1 MVRLYPRDESF
12 EYALDIWYIVK
23 EGIFIMSAIIE
34 LFKDKRNAFADLRQ
48 DASGYGWNLIPR
60 ELGKD
65 LFEELRGGDNHDYV
79 TVLVF
84 SDSEEHVLDYIPVGT
99 DEPTMKSAETMV
111 DLKDYVVDNAPEDE
125 LTPADIRVC
134 HDENGFNAV
143 YAQGDCGLVAVGYY
157 DNAKSSKGAMMCAL
171 MLYLFAYVNIDHD
184 EALFNSVYN
193 YLPFNKEVGL
203 SYHFYEYAD
212 QLINETYLS

>member
-1 MVRLYPRDESF
+1 M
-12 EYALDIWYIVK
+12 
-23 EGIFIMSAIIE
+23 GTIID
-34 LFKDKRNAFADLRQ
+34 LFKDKRDVFANLRQ

-60 ELGKD
+60 DLGKE

-84 SDSEEHVLDYIPVGT
+84 SDDKVQPIDYIPVGT
-99 DEPTMKSAETMV
+99 DKPTMKSAETMV
-111 DLKDYVVDNAPEDE
+111 DLKDYVVDNAPEEE
-125 LTPADIRVC
+125 LAPADIRVC

-157 DNAKSSKGAMMCAL
+157 DNAKSSKGVMMCAL
-171 MLYLFAYVNIDHD
+171 MMYLFAYVNATHD

-203 SYHFYEYAD
+203 DYHFYEFAD
-212 QLINETYLS
+212 NLVKETYLN